1 MDQNELPVE
10 PCHQEVPSGSSKM
23 ISEPKVPL
31 AQTMH
36 LSCIQTDR
44 NEIPHDTCHVG
55 VPFGAS
61 KMIFEQ
67 MVRLAQTVHLS
78 CIKIR
83 TISKRTEMSFLLS
96 LVT

>member
-1 MDQNELPVE
+1 MDQNELLVE
-10 PCHQEVPSGSSKM
+10 PRHQGVPSGSSKI

-36 LSCIQTDR
+36 LSCIQMDR
-44 NEIPHDTCHVG
+44 NEIPHDTRHVG
-55 VPFGAS
+55 VPSSAS

-83 TISKRTEMSFLLS
+83 TISKQTEISFLLS
-96 LVT
+96 LIT